1 VLEIAS
7 KSSCI
12 PLYIPVFSAVSAL
25 PWLRSR
31 RNARNPPHYKLR
43 MNNSPKN
50 IGEGA
55 PLTNDTLLEFPTSFP
70 IKAMGRMKG
79 GGGQVADPEFA
90 QTVLAIVQKHAPDFD
105 ASALEMRP
113 SKNGTFVSV
122 TATITAQSK
131 AQLDAIYR
139 ELTAHPSVLMAL

>member
-1 VLEIAS
+1 MES
-7 KSSCI
+7 Q
-12 PLYIPVFSAVSAL
+12 
-25 PWLRSR
+25 
-31 RNARNPPHYKLR
+31 
-43 MNNSPKN
+43 PKN

-55 PLTNDTLLEFPTSFP
+55 QLPSETLLKFPTPFP

-79 GGGQVADPEFA
+79 EGANSEFA
-90 QTVLAIVQKHAPDFD
+90 QQVLAIVQKHAPDFD
-105 ASALEMRP
+105 ASTLEMRP
-113 SKNGTFVSV
+113 SKNGNFVSV